1 MAIGLNN
8 YIRAGP
14 PSRPAG
20 RHHRNLVRRAG
31 PAGVGTEGSLVE
43 GRDEPVGDCVEESAP
58 EWWPYSSLLRSAS
71 ASAAVRL
78 ATDEPRNAFQS

>member
-1 MAIGLNN
+1 MP
-8 YIRAGP
+8 GP
-14 PSRPAG
+14 LPGPQGGITGISSDAPAL
-20 RHHRNLVRRAG
+20 R
-31 PAGVGTEGSLVE
+31 GVGTEGSLVE

-78 ATDEPRNAFQS
+78 ATDEPRNAFLS